1 MATTEV
7 TNAEKCRVIAERVM
21 GWTRISVAPLHW
33 PIPMELTN
41 ALTGTTIKP
50 YGGPWFIPPGMA
62 VTGSPAFGVEIP
74 DFFTDPAAMVE
85 LMEKIGSKAHNCRCV
100 VLRIT
105 EEDGQW
111 DCTIGLPDDHEGD
124 SVDTRG
130 PTPMHAVAEAA
141 YAWAVK

>member
-21 GWTRISVAPLHW
+21 GWTIYEFGDHDGNQPRPHCTKHPLHD
-33 PIPMELTN
+33 
-41 ALTGTTIKP
+41 
-50 YGGPWFIPPGMA
+50 
-62 VTGSPAFGVEIP
+62 GVLCVFRDSGDVDYKWDP
-74 DFFTDPAAMVE
+74 FTSPAAMVE
-85 LMEKIGSKAHNCRCV
+85 VMEKIGSKAHNCRCV